1 MDLIRAGNA
10 GRRGWAWAVLLTI
23 VLALGVL
30 SGCGKQGPDIDLA
43 DIDISEIDKIEHT
56 GTTGGKDGGFS
67 YTFSEKEA
75 SGFLDLLD
83 QVELGSAVDEKEA
96 LTSGAVSYYTL
107 YFTDGEMLTISPG
120 RYFQVGDTYY
130 EFRNYDELWDRFI
143 EFNSLSELFSV

>member
-67 YTFSEKEA
+67 YTFSEDEA
-75 SGFLDLLD
+75 SGFIELLA

-143 EFNSLSELFSV
+143 ESNSIQG

>member
-1 MDLIRAGNA
+1 MGLGCSAYNSP
-10 GRRGWAWAVLLTI
+10 
-23 VLALGVL
+23 ALGVL

-143 EFNSLSELFSV
+143 ESNSIQG

>member
-10 GRRGWAWAVLLTI
+10 DRRGWAWAVLLTI

-143 EFNSLSELFSV
+143 EYNSIQG

>member
-120 RYFQVGDTYY
+120 RYFQVGDTYD

-143 EFNSLSELFSV
+143 EYNSIQG

>member
-43 DIDISEIDKIEHT
+43 EIDISEIDKIEHT

-143 EFNSLSELFSV
+143 EYNSIQG